1 MAEILFPALFLEQWR
16 FYLADP
22 VKHWKTGYSAKAL
35 AYCWHEAQGF
45 PNEVKSVL
53 TAAGNPFSGLEPLL
67 ILPEHK
73 VSLPGRSTASQTDI
87 WILAKT
93 ETQLFSISV
102 EGKLSESFGEPV
114 NRWILEDSKGKQE
127 RLEFLLKKLGIQS
140 DFEKTI
146 RYQLL
151 HRTASAVIEAERF
164 LASHAMVIIHSF
176 SPTNEWFEDFTKFVS
191 LFGSTLPEV
200 NSVVSAKLPNGM
212 PLHFAWI
219 HGNEEYLKK

>member
-1 MAEILFPALFLEQWR
+1 MSLIFLPASKPEDWQPHLG
-16 FYLADP
+16 DP
-22 VKHWKTGYSAKAL
+22 KKHWKLGHSAKAL
-35 AYCWHEAQGF
+35 AYCWQEAQGF
-45 PNEVKSVL
+45 PEEVKSVL
-53 TAAGNPFSGLEPLL
+53 RAAGRPFSRLEPLL

-73 VSLPGRSTASQTDI
+73 VPLPGRSTASQSDI
-87 WILAKT
+87 WILSKS

-102 EGKLSESFGEPV
+102 EGKVSESFGEPV

-127 RLEFLLKKLGIQS
+127 RLEFLLKKLGIGS
-140 DFEKTI
+140 EFDKTI

-176 SPTNEWFEDFTKFVS
+176 SPKNEWFEDFKEFVS
-191 LFGSTLPEV
+191 LFGATPEV
-200 NSVVSAKLPNGM
+200 NSVVSTKLPNGM

>member
-45 PNEVKSVL
+45 PKEVKSVL
-53 TAAGNPFSGLEPLL
+53 TAAGNPFFGLEPLL

-73 VSLPGRSTASQTDI
+73 VSLHGRPTASQSDI
-87 WILAKT
+87 WILAKS
-93 ETQLFSISV
+93 ENQLFSIAV
-102 EGKLSESFGEPV
+102 EGKVSESFGEPV
-114 NRWILEDSKGKQE
+114 NHWLLEDSKGKQE

-140 DFEKTI
+140 GFDKTI

-176 SPTNEWFEDFTKFVS
+176 SPKNEWFEDFAKFVS
-191 LFGSTLPEV
+191 LFGSTPEV
-200 NSVVSAKLPNGM
+200 NSVVSVKLPNGI

>member
-1 MAEILFPALFLEQWR
+1 MSLILLPANKPEDWQPHLG
-16 FYLADP
+16 DP
-22 VKHWKTGYSAKAL
+22 QKHWKSGHSAKAL
-35 AYCWHEAQGF
+35 AYCWQEAQGF

-53 TAAGNPFSGLEPLL
+53 TAAGNLFSGLEPLL

-73 VSLPGRSTASQTDI
+73 VSLPGRSTASQSDI
-87 WILAKT
+87 WILAKS
-93 ETQLFSISV
+93 ENQLFSIAV
-102 EGKLSESFGEPV
+102 EGKVSESFGEPV
-114 NRWILEDSKGKQE
+114 NHWILEDSKGKQE
-127 RLEFLLKKLGIQS
+127 RLEFLIKKLGIRS
-140 DFEKTI
+140 DFDKTI

-164 LASHAMVIIHSF
+164 LASHAMLIIHSF
-176 SPTNEWFEDFTKFVS
+176 SPTNEWFEDFAKFVS
-191 LFGSTLPEV
+191 LFGSTPKV